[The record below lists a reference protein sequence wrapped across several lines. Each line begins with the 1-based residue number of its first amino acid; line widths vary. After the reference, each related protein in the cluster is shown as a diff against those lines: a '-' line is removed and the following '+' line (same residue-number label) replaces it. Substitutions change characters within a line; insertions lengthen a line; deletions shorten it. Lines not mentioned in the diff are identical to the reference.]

1 MAGFQRILLTGGGGF
16 VGSYLAPLLTQAY
29 PDAQKAMLAL
39 GEDRVAAAPC
49 GGWTLARGDLLDAPA
64 IEAIVSALRPDLVV
78 HLAGQASIGTAL
90 GAAEQTWRAN
100 LHGSFN
106 LAAALARH
114 TPETTLLFASSAS
127 VYGASLL
134 DGPATENAPLR
145 PLDAYGRSKVAAE
158 GALADV
164 LGPRSRLLIARP
176 VNHSGPRQSEKFF
189 VLSSFAAQIAA
200 MESGRAPP
208 LLHVG
213 DLSKTRDFL
222 DVRDVVSAYM
232 AMIDNAAKMP
242 ERVNCFNVASGEPH
256 PIGYFLDGLRRE
268 SHTAFETVVEAH
280 LLRPSTIDI
289 PVISCDATKLR
300 KLTGWRQR
308 HSVDDMLKSLLDYWR
323 SVESARA

>member
-1 MAGFQRILLTGGGGF
+1 MAVFERILLTGGGGF

-39 GEDRVAAAPC
+39 GEDRTAAAPA
-49 GGWTLARGDLLDAPA
+49 GGWTLARGDLLNAEA
-64 IEAIVSALRPDLVV
+64 IEALVAALRPDLVV

-106 LAAALARH
+106 LASALARH
-114 TPETTLLFASSAS
+114 APDATVLFASSAS

-134 DGPATENAPLR
+134 DGPATENTPLR

-164 LGPRSRLLIARP
+164 LGPQSRVLIARP
-176 VNHSGPRQSEKFF
+176 VNHSGPRQSEKYF

-200 MESGRAPP
+200 IESGRAPAI
-208 LLHVG
+208 LHVG
-213 DLSKTRDFL
+213 DLAKTRDFL

-256 PIGYFLDGLRRE
+256 AIGYLLDALRRE
-268 SHTAFETVVEAH
+268 ARTAFETVVEPH

-289 PVISCDATKLR
+289 PVIACDASKLR
-300 KLTGWRQR
+300 KLTGWRQNYT
-308 HSVDDMLKSLLDYWR
+308 VEDMLKSLLDYWR
-323 SVESARA
+323 GVESARQ